1 MKSKNFYME
10 SIENF
15 LLNSDTDDIFF
26 DEYPRTKVLKHSL
39 WTKNF
44 KENNQWCFEDELN
57 DFNFRSDNFK
67 DIHKD
72 LHILFTGCSNTWGF
86 ALYKEEM
93 WSKILYNKI
102 KNSNK
107 TSGYFN
113 LSVPGTSILSQITNL
128 FKYFNKYGN
137 PDVIF
142 FNMPDPLRFYSYKN
156 RLIDSFYSQESLPVL
171 KLLIYQNYLML
182 EQYCKSNNIKL
193 FSFSWCKD
201 TEDFMSQLFKKTY
214 YCLGVDYEDLENYL
228 YEYKNKTN
236 DIYTITARD
245 GNHPGTGYNSYWA
258 NFMYKKYLDTL

>member
-26 DEYPRTKVLKHSL
+26 DEYPKTKVLKHNL

-67 DIHKD
+67 DIHKN

-93 WSKILYNKI
+93 WSKILYDKI
-102 KNSNK
+102 KNLNNV
-107 TSGYFN
+107 SGYFN
-113 LSVPGTSILSQITNL
+113 LSVPGTSILSQIVNL

-142 FNMPDPLRFYSYKN
+142 FNMPDPLRFYSYEN
-156 RLIDSFYSQESLPVL
+156 RLIDSNYSEKSLPVL

-193 FSFSWCKD
+193 FSFSWHEN
-201 TEDFMSQLFKKTY
+201 TEDFMSKLFKKTY
-214 YCLGVDYEDLENYL
+214 YSIDKKIITNYL
-228 YEYKNKTN
+228 YEYSNKTN
-236 DIYTITARD
+236 NIYAIKARD
-245 GNHPGTGYNSYWA
+245 GIHFGTGYNLYWA
-258 NFMYKKYLDTL
+258 NFMYEKYLEDL